1 MDIFAEALAEEEAN
15 YVETSFIN
23 PPQAAGTS
31 NSSFINPLPPETSNA
46 SFINPLPP
54 ETLNTSIVNPL
65 PPDTLNASSINPLH
79 PKVQNTSSI
88 NPLPAQA
95 QNVKSTDT
103 QAQLLVPEEVQ
114 TPGSLP
120 RDSEDHSEKL
130 CDTEIPK
137 VKVVEEST
145 QGKSVASTEN
155 LDSLGI
161 VIDKN
166 VVYAQFVKADSS
178 EEQGYVTGSDAI
190 NTNIDD
196 PSEEQDDVTGSDA
209 INTNIDDSLEELD
222 DVTGSDAITTN
233 IDDSLPD
240 KKDNES
246 DLQSQAFVAKTD
258 DDNSGESSLEKKVA
272 ESANELKGIASSHQL
287 QETRVSECESED
299 STTES
304 QRDEQEVEN

>member
-196 PSEEQDDVTGSDA
+196 
-209 INTNIDDSLEELD
+209 SLEELD